1 MSTSTD
7 ASTVIDEARPAG
19 DGTSTEASDAL
30 GAAAVTDGDTAVGAD
45 PVTGEPAPV
54 AAGTRAEESGAT
66 EERGATEESTAA
78 GDASAAGEGTA
89 VDDAAPVEKAVPL
102 DGPPV
107 SWLRIERGHA
117 EPEEIAAISVV
128 LCAQLAGLRALAEP
142 GHAEERSA
150 ARRHHARHTACWS
163 GCWSCG

>member
-7 ASTVIDEARPAG
+7 ASTVIGEARPAG
-19 DGTSTEASDAL
+19 DGTSTEASEDL
-30 GAAAVTDGDTAVGAD
+30 GAAAVTDEGTAVGAD
-45 PVTGEPAPV
+45 TVTGEPASV
-54 AAGTRAEESGAT
+54 AADTRA
-66 EERGATEESTAA
+66 EERGATDESTVA
-78 GDASAAGEGTA
+78 GDASAVAEGRA
-89 VDDAAPVEKAVPL
+89 VDIAAPVDEGVPP
-102 DGPPV
+102 DDPPA

-150 ARRHHARHTACWS
+150 ARRPHGRHTACWS

>member
-7 ASTVIDEARPAG
+7 ASTVIGEARPAG
-19 DGTSTEASDAL
+19 DGTSTEAGEAL
-30 GAAAVTDGDTAVGAD
+30 DAAAVTDEGTAVVTD
-45 PVTGEPAPV
+45 TVTGELPPV
-54 AAGTRAEESGAT
+54 AADTRAEERGAAEEHGAT
-66 EERGATEESTAA
+66 DASPAA
-78 GDASAAGEGTA
+78 GDAPAAGGATA
-89 VDDAAPVEKAVPL
+89 VDDAAPADEAVPP
-102 DGPPV
+102 DDPPA

-142 GHAEERSA
+142 GHTEEPSA
-150 ARRHHARHTACWS
+150 ARRPHARHTACWS

>member
-7 ASTVIDEARPAG
+7 ASTVIGEARPAG

-30 GAAAVTDGDTAVGAD
+30 GAAAVAADGTAIGAGT
-45 PVTGEPAPV
+45 VTGEPAPV
-54 AAGTRAEESGAT
+54 AADTPAEEDGVTESDGAT
-66 EERGATEESTAA
+66 GESAAA
-78 GDASAAGEGTA
+78 GDAAAAGEGTA
-89 VDDAAPVEKAVPL
+89 VDDAVPAAEGMPL
-102 DGPPV
+102 DGLPA
-107 SWLRIERGHA
+107 SWLRIEKGHA

-142 GHAEERSA
+142 GHAEERPA
-150 ARRHHARHTACWS
+150 ARRPHARHTACWS